1 MDLTGPSAAVGPD
14 GFVDDEI
21 QLTTA
26 NANLTINSVQISL
39 NGFTSP
45 RWESAPDLDGYSN
58 AEVIDVSG
66 SAGKTYDVFFN
77 PFGTSGPSLQTG
89 QGQQLSV
96 NVYYTDQSGQYTDN
110 LTVPVGSSDPTLTT
124 TLSAPVS
131 ITWNGFT
138 ASWSGQDTAQNGGK
152 VHVAVAGLAH
162 PILGAALSDQ
172 FANNSSPSYWTYGTL
187 ASSSP
192 PSGALYVT
200 QTGATADIAFAP
212 LETEAGTTLTLR
224 LDFGSYGQQAAQ
236 FLGESCDP
244 GLTVANIQETSKTE
258 TPGTPNS
265 DFLQADANNYGT
277 IYLST
282 GTYYMDQQL
291 ILNQPV
297 TICPAPGASATLV
310 FSQPQSSTTPN
321 VWSDAI
327 EIKSSHVTLQG
338 FSIQFMGSFLWTTT
352 GGSSTGVINTYNSP
366 IDVTIS
372 GMNIQGPTQSL
383 FDQATD
389 PGASVP
395 TSQVL
400 ADTFTTNTL
409 GSEWTVLGGTWTEGN
424 GTLSQTANGWDSGTK
439 KVLVNSTTPYP
450 GAEQIEANVRLDSI
464 AGDGRAGVSLD
475 NDSNGNGYNLVF
487 HQWTNGLAVQLLNDS
502 RDWSSVAIYTDSNG
516 NPWQLSTYYTFKL
529 VVVPQ
534 GDGVDAL
541 FGKVWLS
548 GTGEPAQWTIEEI
561 QGSGRSRS
569 PGLPALEG
577 GSSGN
582 GGYATADFQP
592 VNGTTGSLVWAVTPD
607 LFSAVDSTRWQSLQ
621 GTWSQSNGVFL
632 QSSTSSTTNKQVIF
646 PMAGTAPSSMMI
658 TAEVTPAMNLGDP
671 NLGASTVG
679 VGLDTDSTGN
689 GYELAFVKD
698 GSSLGVQLRDGTTSG
713 QTYTTD
719 SLGNPLQTGVAYGM
733 QLMVLHEPD
742 GTDSVFGMVWPW
754 APDQKP
760 QYWTMWVGGWSHA
773 LGSPSLDGGSSGD
786 ATAQFSDVQ
795 VTAATTSALPL
806 INMETAHTGSVTGNT
821 LTGGTLLF
829 SYGPW
834 QITGNTYNGA
844 VAGTFVQAAFTFFT
858 GHGRNLSGNTVSQL
872 SPYGKTVRLLDV
884 GNSETWASNDVVSDN
899 TVVDSEGMATR
910 PGDWGWD
917 QNVGI
922 YDGTN
927 QGEFILFE
935 SYDLAYEGSLYTL
948 SGDGRE
954 LKIPY
959 AQGVAPS
966 MSDVVSILNGPDV
979 GQWFQIAQVIQSPT
993 SQSDPSYT
1001 LLMDSPLPLPT
1012 GANYAI
1018 SIDEGF
1024 VNETLGSTTPGQG
1037 NTIDIRGS
1045 GSNLFSLDGFQF
1057 GTRVLNNYFAGNNF
1071 YSDSGA
1077 QGYVASTYSP
1087 FMNPNNPG
1095 QTSLPW
1101 GWTHTPEFGIQIDGN
1116 TFVDLTTT
1124 PADVSVVGVDH
1135 SQYLHSNVNR
1145 RYFTGQIENNVFVYS
1160 NPPAGSKVTAVQ
1172 LGIDAV
1178 NSQGQSE
1185 AADPY
1190 ELSLIASNN
1199 TEIVPATFSSQGWNV
1214 VIPVVAG
1221 TVNGLTTAQTINLPG
1236 STTPAQVNLA
1246 PYYNQVGLSSDN
1258 ATGHGNLDGGGYS
1271 YSANALG
1278 GGIINWQGVPFVLG
1292 PAGQNNVV
1300 QAAGQTIPLPSGNY
1314 TALLL
1319 IGTAVQGG
1327 KTGTI
1332 TMHYTDGSTSV
1343 VTQEFSDW
1351 AYDSS
1356 NPGEYV
1362 VRTMSY
1368 RNYSQNNGLQ
1378 TLTMYAYG
1386 YSLPITPGKTLQSV
1400 TLPTNADI
1408 YILSMDLVGPQSQVS
1423 LSSLFNQV
1431 GLTSDDDTDLG
1442 SLDGLGYSY
1451 SIDALGGAAVAW
1463 AGTTFN
1469 LGSAGQNNVVAANN
1483 QTVVLPGGKYT
1494 ALQLLGASVF
1504 GPQRGTFTV
1513 HYSDGTSS
1521 TFTQSFSDWA
1531 YNTSQPGESVVE
1543 SMDYRNFNQG
1553 GGNGRDTRSLFVYGY
1568 SFALNPS
1575 KQVVSVTFPANSAIK
1590 ILAMDLVS
1598 QPTQSSLANND
1609 NLVGL
1614 TSDTGPTPENLDGAG
1629 TSDSKSA
1636 LAGGTVAWVSNSFN
1650 LGGDA
1655 ANNVV
1660 QATGQTILL
1669 QPGKYSTLR
1678 LMATAAKSI
1687 ESGTFTIHDSG
1698 DGLERKAAVQ
1708 TRMVRLPGHTF
1719 YRALRDKPRWGSYP
1733 TGDRGPRQ

>member
-21 QLTTA
+21 QLTA
-26 NANLTINSVQISL
+26 PNANLTIDSAQISL
-39 NGFTSP
+39 IGSPNP

-66 SAGKTYDVFFN
+66 SSGKTYNVFFN
-77 PFGTSGPSLQTG
+77 PFGLSGPSLQTG

-96 NVYYTDQSGQYTDN
+96 NVYYNDQSGNQYTDN
-110 LTVPVGSSDPTLTT
+110 LTVPVGSSDPTKTT
-124 TLSAPVS
+124 TLSAPAS

-152 VHVAVAGLAH
+152 VHVAVSGLTH
-162 PILGAALSDQ
+162 PILGAVLSDQ

-187 ASSSP
+187 GSSSP

-212 LETEAGTTLTLR
+212 LATEAGATLTLR

-244 GLTVANIQETSKTE
+244 GLTVANIQGTSKTE

-327 EIKSSHVTLQG
+327 EIRSSHVTLQG

-372 GMNIQGPTQSL
+372 GMNIQGPTQGL

-409 GSEWTVLGGTWTEGN
+409 GTKWTVLGGTWTEGN
-424 GTLSQTANGWDSGTK
+424 GTLSQTANGGDSGVK

-450 GAEQIEANVRLDSI
+450 GAEEIEANVRLDSI

-487 HQWTNGLAVQLLNDS
+487 HELTNGLAVQLLNDA

-516 NPWQLSTYYTFKL
+516 NRWQLSTYYTFKL

-548 GTGEPAQWTIEEI
+548 GTAEPAQWTIEEI
-561 QGSGRSRS
+561 QGSGLSRS

-577 GSSGN
+577 GSSGS
-582 GGYATADFQP
+582 GGYATADFLP
-592 VNGTTGSLVWAVTPD
+592 VNGTTGNLVWAVTPA

-621 GTWSQSNGVFL
+621 GTWSQSNGVLL
-632 QSSTSSTTNKQVIF
+632 QSDTSSNTNKRVIF

-658 TAEVTPAMNLGDP
+658 TAEVTPSMNLSDP

-689 GYELAFVKD
+689 GYELAFVNE

-713 QTYTTD
+713 PASDFD
-719 SLGNPLQTGVAYGM
+719 SFGNRLQTGVAYGM

-754 APDQKP
+754 FQADGKTLAPIP
-760 QYWTMWVGGWSHA
+760 QHWNMWVSGWSHA

-786 ATAQFSDVQ
+786 ATAQFSNVQ
-795 VTAATTSALPL
+795 VTAATTPALPL
-806 INMETAHTGSVTGNT
+806 INMETAYTGSVTGNT
-821 LTGGTLLF
+821 LAGGTLMF

-844 VAGTFVQAAFTFFT
+844 VAGTFVEAAFTFFT
-858 GHGRNLSGNTVSQL
+858 GHSRDFSDNTVSQL
-872 SPYGKTVRLLDV
+872 SPYGKTVRLLNV
-884 GNSETWASNDVVSDN
+884 GNGESWGSDDVVSDN
-899 TVVDSEGMATR
+899 TVVDSAGMATR
-910 PGDWGWD
+910 AGDWGWD

-922 YDGTN
+922 YDTPN
-927 QGEFILFE
+927 QGEFILFS
-935 SYDLAYEGSLYTL
+935 SYDIAYEGSLYTL

-959 AQGVAPS
+959 AQGVALS
-966 MSDVVSILNGPDV
+966 MGDVVSILNGPDV

-1045 GSNLFSLDGFQF
+1045 DSNLFSLGGSEF
-1057 GTRVLNNYFAGNNF
+1057 GTQVLNNYLAGNNF
-1071 YSDSGA
+1071 YLESGA
-1077 QGYVASTYSP
+1077 QENLSGTYSP
-1087 FMNPNNPG
+1087 FINPNNTG

-1101 GWTHTPEFGIQIDGN
+1101 GWTHTPDFGMQIDGN

-1124 PADVSVVGVDH
+1124 PADVAAIGVDH
-1135 SQYLHSNVNR
+1135 SSSLHSNVGR
-1145 RYFTGQIENNVFVYS
+1145 QYYTGQLENNLFVYS
-1160 NPPAGSKVTAVQ
+1160 NPPAGSNVMAVQ
-1172 LGIDAV
+1172 IGMDAV

-1185 AADPY
+1185 TADPY

-1199 TEIVPATFSSQGWNV
+1199 TEIVPASFSSQGWNV

-1221 TVNGLTTAQTINLPG
+1221 TVNGLTTAQTIILPG
-1236 STTPAQVNLA
+1236 STTPAPVNLA
-1246 PYYNQVGLSSDN
+1246 PYYNQVGLTSDN
-1258 ATGHGNLDGGGYS
+1258 ATGPGDLDGGGYS

-1278 GGIINWQGVPFVLG
+1278 GGTINWRGVPFVLG
-1292 PAGQNNVV
+1292 PAGQNDVV

-1314 TALLL
+1314 TALFL

-1327 KTGTI
+1327 KTGTF

-1351 AYDSS
+1351 ANDSS

-1400 TLPTNADI
+1400 TLPANADI
-1408 YILSMDLVGPQSQVS
+1408 KILSMDLVGPQ
-1423 LSSLFNQV
+1423 
-1431 GLTSDDDTDLG
+1431 
-1442 SLDGLGYSY
+1442 
-1451 SIDALGGAAVAW
+1451 
-1463 AGTTFN
+1463 
-1469 LGSAGQNNVVAANN
+1469 
-1483 QTVVLPGGKYT
+1483 P
-1494 ALQLLGASVF
+1494 
-1504 GPQRGTFTV
+1504 
-1513 HYSDGTSS
+1513 
-1521 TFTQSFSDWA
+1521 
-1531 YNTSQPGESVVE
+1531 
-1543 SMDYRNFNQG
+1543 
-1553 GGNGRDTRSLFVYGY
+1553 
-1568 SFALNPS
+1568 
-1575 KQVVSVTFPANSAIK
+1575 
-1590 ILAMDLVS
+1590 
-1598 QPTQSSLANND
+1598 
-1609 NLVGL
+1609 
-1614 TSDTGPTPENLDGAG
+1614 
-1629 TSDSKSA
+1629 
-1636 LAGGTVAWVSNSFN
+1636 
-1650 LGGDA
+1650 
-1655 ANNVV
+1655 
-1660 QATGQTILL
+1660 
-1669 QPGKYSTLR
+1669 
-1678 LMATAAKSI
+1678 
-1687 ESGTFTIHDSG
+1687 
-1698 DGLERKAAVQ
+1698 
-1708 TRMVRLPGHTF
+1708 
-1719 YRALRDKPRWGSYP
+1719 
-1733 TGDRGPRQ
+1733 

>member
-1 MDLTGPSAAVGPD
+1 MSLTCLRRHRRRPARLARTRAQPGAGTVKHSRKRRFVPVALRLESRRLLTTPNFQPTWLGQTANMDLTGPSAAVGPD
-14 GFVDDEI
+14 GYVDDEI
-21 QLTTA
+21 QLRAA
-26 NANLTINSVQISL
+26 NANLTIDSVQISL
-39 NGFTSP
+39 YGSPNSNP

-77 PFGTSGPSLQTG
+77 PFGLSGPSLQTG
-89 QGQQLSV
+89 QGQELSV
-96 NVYYTDQSGQYTDN
+96 NVYYNDQSGNQYTDN

-124 TLSAPVS
+124 TLSAPAS
-131 ITWNGFT
+131 ITWDGFT
-138 ASWSGQDTAQNGGK
+138 ASWSGQATAQNGGK
-152 VHVAVAGLAH
+152 VHVAVSGLTY
-162 PILGAALSDQ
+162 PILGAVLSDQ

-212 LETEAGTTLTLR
+212 LDTEAGATLTLR
-224 LDFGSYGQQAAQ
+224 LDFGPSYGQQAAQ

-244 GLTVANIQETSKTE
+244 GLTVANIQATSKTE

-265 DFLQADANNYGT
+265 DFLQADANTYGT
-277 IYLST
+277 IYLSS

-327 EIKSSHVTLQG
+327 EIRSSHVTLQG

-352 GGSSTGVINTYNSP
+352 VGSSTGVINTYNSP

-400 ADTFTTNTL
+400 ADTFATNTL

-424 GTLSQTANGWDSGTK
+424 GTLSQTANGWDSGIK

-450 GAEQIEANVRLDSI
+450 GAEEIEANVRLDSI

-487 HQWTNGLAVQLLNDS
+487 HEATNGLAVQLLNDA

-548 GTGEPAQWTIEEI
+548 GTAEPAQWTIEEI
-561 QGSGRSRS
+561 QGSGLSRS

-577 GSSGN
+577 GASGS

-592 VNGTTGSLVWAVTPD
+592 VNGATGSLVWAVTPD

-621 GTWSQSNGVFL
+621 CTWSQSSGVLL
-632 QSSTSSTTNKQVIF
+632 QSDTSSNTNKRVIF

-658 TAEVTPAMNLGDP
+658 TAEVTPAMNLSDP

-689 GYELAFVKD
+689 GYELEFFKD
-698 GSSLGVQLRDGTTSG
+698 GSSLGVQLKDGTTSG
-713 QTYTTD
+713 PSSNLD
-719 SLGNPLQTGVAYGM
+719 SFNHPLQTGVAYGM

-754 APDQKP
+754 FQADGKTLAPVP
-760 QYWTMWVGGWSHA
+760 QYWNMWVGGWSHA
-773 LGSPSLDGGSSGD
+773 LGSPSLNGGSSGD
-786 ATAQFSDVQ
+786 ATAQFSNVQ

-806 INMETAHTGSVTGNT
+806 INMGTAHTGSVTGNT
-821 LTGGTLLF
+821 LTGGSLMF

-858 GHGRNLSGNTVSQL
+858 GHSRNLSGNTV
-872 SPYGKTVRLLDV
+872 V
-884 GNSETWASNDVVSDN
+884 NSA
-899 TVVDSEGMATR
+899 GMATR
-910 PGDWGWD
+910 AGDWGWD

-922 YDGTN
+922 YDTPN
-927 QGEFILFE
+927 RGEFILFE
-935 SYDLAYEGSLYTL
+935 SFDIAYEGSLYTL

-966 MSDVVSILNGPDV
+966 MGDVVSILNGPDV
-979 GQWFQIAQVIQSPT
+979 GQWFQIAQVIQAPT

-1018 SIDEGF
+1018 SIDEGY

-1045 GSNLFSLDGFQF
+1045 GSNLFSLDGSQF
-1057 GTRVLNNYFAGNNF
+1057 GTRVLNNYLAGNNF
-1071 YSDSGA
+1071 YLESGS
-1077 QGYVASTYSP
+1077 QENHSGTYSP
-1087 FMNPNNPG
+1087 FINPNNTG

-1101 GWTHTPEFGIQIDGN
+1101 GWTHTPDFGMQIDGN

-1124 PADVSVVGVDH
+1124 PADVAMIGVDH
-1135 SQYLHSNVNR
+1135 SSNLHSNVGR
-1145 RYFTGQIENNVFVYS
+1145 QYYTGQLENNVFVYS
-1160 NPPAGSKVTAVQ
+1160 NPPAGSNVTAVQ
-1172 LGIDAV
+1172 VGMDAV

-1199 TEIVPATFSSQGWNV
+1199 TEIVPASFSSQGWNV

-1221 TVNGLTTAQTINLPG
+1221 TVNGLTTAQTISLPG
-1236 STTPAQVNLA
+1236 STTPAPVNLA
-1246 PYYNQVGLSSDN
+1246 PYYNQVGLTSDN
-1258 ATGHGNLDGGGYS
+1258 ATGPGNLDGGGYS

-1278 GGIINWQGVPFVLG
+1278 GGIINWQGLPFVLG
-1292 PAGQNNVV
+1292 PAGQNDVV

-1314 TALLL
+1314 TALFL

-1327 KTGTI
+1327 KTGTF
-1332 TMHYTDGSTSV
+1332 TMQYTDGSTSV
-1343 VTQEFSDW
+1343 VTQELSDW
-1351 AYDSS
+1351 ANDSS
-1356 NPGEYV
+1356 YPGEHV

-1386 YSLPITPGKTLQSV
+1386 YSLPLTPGKTLQSV
-1400 TLPTNADI
+1400 TLPANADI
-1408 YILSMDLVGPQSQVS
+1408 KILSMDLVGPQSQVN
-1423 LSSLFNQV
+1423 LSIEQPIQS
-1431 GLTSDDDTDLG
+1431 GRADLRRRYG
-1442 SLDGLGYSY
+1442 
-1451 SIDALGGAAVAW
+1451 
-1463 AGTTFN
+1463 
-1469 LGSAGQNNVVAANN
+1469 
-1483 QTVVLPGGKYT
+1483 
-1494 ALQLLGASVF
+1494 
-1504 GPQRGTFTV
+1504 
-1513 HYSDGTSS
+1513 
-1521 TFTQSFSDWA
+1521 
-1531 YNTSQPGESVVE
+1531 PGES
-1543 SMDYRNFNQG
+1543 RRRGLQ
-1553 GGNGRDTRSLFVYGY
+1553 LF
-1568 SFALNPS
+1568 
-1575 KQVVSVTFPANSAIK
+1575 
-1590 ILAMDLVS
+1590 
-1598 QPTQSSLANND
+1598 
-1609 NLVGL
+1609 
-1614 TSDTGPTPENLDGAG
+1614 
-1629 TSDSKSA
+1629 
-1636 LAGGTVAWVSNSFN
+1636 
-1650 LGGDA
+1650 
-1655 ANNVV
+1655 
-1660 QATGQTILL
+1660 
-1669 QPGKYSTLR
+1669 
-1678 LMATAAKSI
+1678 
-1687 ESGTFTIHDSG
+1687 H
-1698 DGLERKAAVQ
+1698 
-1708 TRMVRLPGHTF
+1708 
-1719 YRALRDKPRWGSYP
+1719 
-1733 TGDRGPRQ
+1733 

>member
-1 MDLTGPSAAVGPD
+1 MSSMCLRWRRRRPAWLAGTRAQPGAGTVKHSRKRRFVPVALRLESRRLLTTPNFQPTWLGQTANMDLTGPSAAVGPD
-14 GFVDDEI
+14 GYVDDEI
-21 QLTTA
+21 QLRAA
-26 NANLTINSVQISL
+26 NANLTIDSVQISL
-39 NGFTSP
+39 YGSPNSNP

-66 SAGKTYDVFFN
+66 SSGKTYDVFFN
-77 PFGTSGPSLQTG
+77 PFGVSGPSLQTG

-96 NVYYTDQSGQYTDN
+96 NVYYTDQSGNRYTEN
-110 LTVPVGSSDPTLTT
+110 LTVPVGSSNPTLTT
-124 TLSAPVS
+124 TLAAPVS
-131 ITWNGFT
+131 ITWDGFT
-138 ASWSGQDTAQNGGK
+138 ASWSGQDSAQNGGK
-152 VHVAVAGLAH
+152 VHVAIARVSH
-162 PILGAALSDQ
+162 PILGAVLSDQ
-172 FANNSSPSYWTYGTL
+172 MANNSYPSYWTYGTL

-192 PSGALYVT
+192 PSGALSVT

-212 LETEAGTTLTLR
+212 LNTEAGATLTLR

-265 DFLQADANNYGT
+265 DFLQADVNNYGT
-277 IYLST
+277 IYLSS

-327 EIKSSHVTLQG
+327 EIRSSHVTLQG

-409 GSEWTVLGGTWTEGN
+409 GSKWTVLGGTWTEGN
-424 GTLSQTANGWDSGTK
+424 GTLSQAANGWDSGIK

-450 GAEQIEANVRLDSI
+450 GAEEIEANVRLDSI

-487 HQWTNGLAVQLLNDS
+487 HESTNGLAVQLLNDA

-516 NPWQLSTYYTFKL
+516 NPWRLSAYYTFQL

-534 GDGVDAL
+534 GGGVDAL

-548 GTGEPAQWTIEEI
+548 GTAEPAQWTIEEI
-561 QGSGRSRS
+561 QGSGLSRS

-577 GSSGN
+577 GSSGS

-592 VNGTTGSLVWAVTPD
+592 VNGTTGSLVWAVTPS

-621 GTWSQSNGVFL
+621 GTWSQSNGVLL
-632 QSSTSSTTNKQVIF
+632 QSDTSSNTNKRVIF

-658 TAEVTPAMNLGDP
+658 TAEVTPAMNLSDP

-689 GYELAFVKD
+689 GYELEFFKD
-698 GSSLGVQLRDGTTSG
+698 GSSLGVQLKDGTTSG
-713 QTYTTD
+713 PSSNLD
-719 SLGNPLQTGVAYGM
+719 SFNHPLQTGVAYGM

-754 APDQKP
+754 FQADGKTLAPVP
-760 QYWTMWVGGWSHA
+760 QYWNMWVGGWSHA
-773 LGSPSLDGGSSGD
+773 FGSPSLNGGSSGD
-786 ATAQFSDVQ
+786 ATAQFSNVQ

-806 INMETAHTGSVTGNT
+806 INMGTAHTGSVTGNT
-821 LTGGTLLF
+821 LTGGSLMF

-858 GHGRNLSGNTVSQL
+858 GHSRNLSGNTVSQL

-884 GNSETWASNDVVSDN
+884 GNSENWASNDVVSDN
-899 TVVDSEGMATR
+899 TVVNSAGMATR
-910 PGDWGWD
+910 AGDWGWD

-922 YDGTN
+922 YDTPN
-927 QGEFILFE
+927 RGEFILFE
-935 SYDLAYEGSLYTL
+935 SFDIAYEGSLYTL

-966 MSDVVSILNGPDV
+966 MGDVVSILNGPDV
-979 GQWFQIAQVIQSPT
+979 GQWYQIAQVIQSPT

-1018 SIDEGF
+1018 SIDEGY

-1045 GSNLFSLDGFQF
+1045 GSNLFSLGGSQF
-1057 GTRVLNNYFAGNNF
+1057 GTRVLNNFLAGNNF
-1071 YSDSGA
+1071 YLESGA
-1077 QGYVASTYSP
+1077 QGNVSGTYSP
-1087 FMNPNNPG
+1087 FINPNNPG

-1101 GWTHTPEFGIQIDGN
+1101 GWTHTPDFGMQIDGN
-1116 TFVDLTTT
+1116 TFVDLITT
-1124 PADVSVVGVDH
+1124 PADVSVIGVDH
-1135 SQYLHSNVNR
+1135 SSNLHSNVGR
-1145 RYFTGQIENNVFVYS
+1145 RYFTGQLENNVFVYS
-1160 NPPAGSKVTAVQ
+1160 NPPAGSNVTAVQ
-1172 LGIDAV
+1172 LGMDAV
-1178 NSQGQSE
+1178 SSQGQSE

-1199 TEIVPATFSSQGWNV
+1199 TEIVPASFSSQGWNV
-1214 VIPVVAG
+1214 VISVVTG
-1221 TVNGLTTAQTINLPG
+1221 TVNGLTTAQTISLPG
-1236 STTPAQVNLA
+1236 STTPAPVNLA
-1246 PYYNQVGLSSDN
+1246 PYYNQVGLTSDN
-1258 ATGHGNLDGGGYS
+1258 ATGPGNLDGGGYS

-1278 GGIINWQGVPFVLG
+1278 GGIINWQGLPFVLG
-1292 PAGQNNVV
+1292 PAGQNDVV

-1314 TALLL
+1314 TALFL

-1327 KTGTI
+1327 KTGTF

-1343 VTQEFSDW
+1343 VTQELSDW
-1351 AYDSS
+1351 ANDSS
-1356 NPGEYV
+1356 YPGEHV

-1400 TLPTNADI
+1400 TLPANADI
-1408 YILSMDLVGPQSQVS
+1408 KILSMDLVGPQSQVS
-1423 LSSLFNQV
+1423 LSSQFNQV
-1431 GLTSDDDTDLG
+1431 GLTDDDHTDLG
-1442 SLDGLGYSY
+1442 NLDGGGYSY
-1451 SIDALGGAAVAW
+1451 SINALGGYAVAW
-1463 AGTTFN
+1463 AGTTFY
-1469 LGSAGQNNVVAANN
+1469 LGSAGQNNVVSANN
-1483 QTVVLPGGKYT
+1483 QTVVLPGGTYS
-1494 ALQLLGASVF
+1494 ALQLLGAAIF
-1504 GPQRGTFTV
+1504 GPKSGTFTV

-1521 TFTQSFSDWA
+1521 TFTQSFSDWGV
-1531 YNTSQPGESVVE
+1531 NSSEPGESVVE
-1543 SMDYRNFNQG
+1543 SMGYRNFNQD
-1553 GGNGRDTRSLFVYGY
+1553 GGNGRETRSLFVYGY
-1568 SFALNPS
+1568 SFALDPT
-1575 KQVVSVTFPANSAIK
+1575 KTVLSVTLPDNSDIK
-1590 ILAMDLVS
+1590 ILAM
-1598 QPTQSSLANND
+1598 
-1609 NLVGL
+1609 NL
-1614 TSDTGPTPENLDGAG
+1614 S
-1629 TSDSKSA
+1629 
-1636 LAGGTVAWVSNSFN
+1636 
-1650 LGGDA
+1650 
-1655 ANNVV
+1655 
-1660 QATGQTILL
+1660 
-1669 QPGKYSTLR
+1669 
-1678 LMATAAKSI
+1678 
-1687 ESGTFTIHDSG
+1687 
-1698 DGLERKAAVQ
+1698 
-1708 TRMVRLPGHTF
+1708 
-1719 YRALRDKPRWGSYP
+1719 
-1733 TGDRGPRQ
+1733 

>member
-14 GFVDDEI
+14 GVVDDEI
-21 QLTTA
+21 QLTA
-26 NANLTINSVQISL
+26 ASANLTIDSVQISL

-66 SAGKTYDVFFN
+66 SSGKTYDVFFN
-77 PFGTSGPSLQTG
+77 PFGLSGPSLQTG

-96 NVYYTDQSGQYTDN
+96 NVHYNDQSGNQYTDN

-124 TLSAPVS
+124 TLAPPAA

-152 VHVAVAGLAH
+152 VHVAVSGLAH
-162 PILGAALSDQ
+162 PILGAVLSDQ
-172 FANNSSPSYWTYGTL
+172 VANNGYPSYWTYGTL

-212 LETEAGTTLTLR
+212 LDTEAGRTLTLR
-224 LDFGSYGQQAAQ
+224 LDFGPSYGQQAAQ

-244 GLTVANIQETSKTE
+244 GLTVANIQATSKTE

-265 DFLQADANNYGT
+265 DFLQADANTYGT
-277 IYLST
+277 IYLSS

-327 EIKSSHVTLQG
+327 EIRSSHVTLQG

-383 FDQATD
+383 FDQAMD

-409 GSEWTVLGGTWTEGN
+409 GTQWTVLGGTWTEGN
-424 GTLSQTANGWDSGTK
+424 GTLSQTANGWDSGIK

-450 GAEQIEANVRLDSI
+450 GAEEIEANVRLDSI

-487 HQWTNGLAVQLLNDS
+487 HESTNGLAVQLLNDA

-516 NPWQLSTYYTFKL
+516 NPWQLSTYYTFQL

-534 GDGVDAL
+534 GGGVDAL

-548 GTGEPAQWTIEEI
+548 GTAEPAQWTIEEI
-561 QGSGRSRS
+561 QGSGLSRS

-577 GSSGN
+577 GSSGS

-592 VNGTTGSLVWAVTPD
+592 VNGATGSLVWAVTPP

-621 GTWSQSNGVFL
+621 GTWSQSNGVLL
-632 QSSTSSTTNKQVIF
+632 QSDTSSNTNKRVIF

-658 TAEVTPAMNLGDP
+658 TAEVTPSMNLSDP

-689 GYELAFVKD
+689 GYELAFAND

-713 QTYTTD
+713 PTYTSD
-719 SLGNPLQTGVAYGM
+719 SFGNPLQTGVAYGM

-754 APDQKP
+754 FQADGKTLAPMP
-760 QYWTMWVGGWSHA
+760 QYWNMWVGGWSHA

-786 ATAQFSDVQ
+786 ATAQFSNVQ
-795 VTAATTSALPL
+795 VTAATTPALPL
-806 INMETAHTGSVTGNT
+806 INMETAYTGSVTGNT
-821 LTGGTLLF
+821 LTGGTLMF
-829 SYGPW
+829 SYGQW
-834 QITGNTYNGA
+834 QITGNTYDGA
-844 VAGTFVQAAFTFFT
+844 VAGTFVEAAFSFFT
-858 GHGRNLSGNTVSQL
+858 GHSRNLSDNTVNQL
-872 SPYGKTVRLLDV
+872 SPYGRTIRLLDV
-884 GNSETWASNDVVSDN
+884 GNNESWGSDDVVSNN
-899 TVVDSEGMATR
+899 TVVDSEGMGTR
-910 PGDWGWD
+910 AGDWGWD

-922 YDGTN
+922 YDTPN

-935 SYDLAYEGSLYTL
+935 SFDIAYEGSLYTL

-966 MSDVVSILNGPDV
+966 MGDVVSILNGPDV
-979 GQWFQIAQVIQSPT
+979 GQWYQIAQVIQSPT

-1018 SIDEGF
+1018 SIDEGY
-1024 VNETLGSTTPGQG
+1024 VNETLGSTTPGEG

-1045 GSNLFSLDGFQF
+1045 GSNLFSLDGSQF
-1057 GTRVLNNYFAGNNF
+1057 GTRVLNNYLAGNNF
-1071 YSDSGA
+1071 YLESGS
-1077 QGYVASTYSP
+1077 QGNVSGSYSP
-1087 FMNPNNPG
+1087 FLNPNNTS

-1101 GWTHTPEFGIQIDGN
+1101 GWTHTPDFGMQIDGN
-1116 TFVDLTTT
+1116 TFVDLITT
-1124 PADVSVVGVDH
+1124 PAEVAMMGVDH
-1135 SQYLHSNVNR
+1135 SSSLHSNVGR
-1145 RYFTGQIENNVFVYS
+1145 QYYTGQLENNVFVYS
-1160 NPPAGSKVTAVQ
+1160 NPPAGSNVTAVQ
-1172 LGIDAV
+1172 IGMDAV
-1178 NSQGQSE
+1178 SSQGQSE

-1190 ELSLIASNN
+1190 ELSLIVSNN
-1199 TEIVPATFSSQGWNV
+1199 TEIVPASFSSQGWNV

-1221 TVNGLTTAQTINLPG
+1221 TVNGLTTAQTISLPG
-1236 STTPAQVNLA
+1236 STTPAPVNLA
-1246 PYYNQVGLSSDN
+1246 PYYNQVGLTSDN
-1258 ATGHGNLDGGGYS
+1258 ATGPGNLDGGGYS

-1292 PAGQNNVV
+1292 PAGENDVV

-1314 TALLL
+1314 TALFL

-1327 KTGTI
+1327 QTGTF
-1332 TMHYTDGSTSV
+1332 TMQYTDGSTSV

-1351 AYDSS
+1351 ANDSS

-1362 VRTMSY
+1362 VRAMSY

-1378 TLTMYAYG
+1378 TLTIYAYG

-1400 TLPTNADI
+1400 TLPSNADI
-1408 YILSMDLVGPQSQVS
+1408 NILSMDLVGPQSQVS
-1423 LSSLFNQV
+1423 LSSQFNQV
-1431 GLTSDDDTDLG
+1431 GLTDDDNTNLG
-1442 SLDGLGYSY
+1442 NLDGLGYSY
-1451 SIDALGGAAVAW
+1451 SIDALGGSAVAW

-1483 QTVVLPGGKYT
+1483 QTVVLPGGTYT
-1494 ALQLLGASVF
+1494 VLQLLAASIF
-1504 GPQRGTFTV
+1504 GPQSGTFTV
-1513 HYSDGTSS
+1513 NYSDGTSS

-1531 YNTSQPGESVVE
+1531 VNSSEPGESVVE
-1543 SMDYRNFNQG
+1543 SMGYRNFNQD

-1568 SFALNPS
+1568 SFALDPT
-1575 KQVVSVTFPANSAIK
+1575 KTVLSVTLPNNSDIK
-1590 ILAMDLVS
+1590 ILAM
-1598 QPTQSSLANND
+1598 
-1609 NLVGL
+1609 NL
-1614 TSDTGPTPENLDGAG
+1614 S
-1629 TSDSKSA
+1629 
-1636 LAGGTVAWVSNSFN
+1636 
-1650 LGGDA
+1650 
-1655 ANNVV
+1655 
-1660 QATGQTILL
+1660 
-1669 QPGKYSTLR
+1669 
-1678 LMATAAKSI
+1678 
-1687 ESGTFTIHDSG
+1687 
-1698 DGLERKAAVQ
+1698 
-1708 TRMVRLPGHTF
+1708 
-1719 YRALRDKPRWGSYP
+1719 
-1733 TGDRGPRQ
+1733 